1 MQIIRQLNIVALVGL
16 ALTTELLAATP
27 PAPECFL
34 AKKGRPEAVI
44 VIGKDSGAFYRWVA
58 GEVQRY
64 VRELSGAELP
74 IVTAGAIPPRR
85 PLIVLG
91 GPKSN
96 PLAAR
101 AEQTQL
107 VHFAGLKRDGFVLKT
122 VQLQG
127 TPALVVGGNDE
138 ASTMYAAYELLER
151 LGVVFQLSGDIIPQK
166 KPDLA
171 FPSLD
176 ARIEPALKYR
186 GMANCHA
193 LRWHMGLDDFRKHID
208 QLAKLKMNLL
218 HFYWGIGGSPWMKF
232 SHGGKEAE
240 IFYPKESGYLAFGG
254 LPGACITSGTA
265 DDIRVGREC
274 FPNKYLGPPEFAG
287 VQSPDQAF
295 ATAQDFLREII
306 RYAHS
311 RKVQVWLVM
320 GEIPRVPP
328 SLVPPAKEMP
338 DGWTAGNVF
347 YCGPALPVDHPAL
360 LNIWEAAVR
369 TMIETYPEADGYGV
383 FLSEHSRVSTNK
395 HLTDE
400 YAAARKL
407 LPSVE
412 DIIEGGMDDT
422 YPKTPETLESD
433 FVDMCVAAKLA
444 HRIKAKYPNEK
455 FGVSV
460 LFRGYLLRAFDA
472 MLPKDVWL
480 MNMEN
485 YANTK
490 SVMHFYDG
498 IQGRE
503 LLAMPRI
510 VDDGCNLH
518 MQLNVSLYE
527 RDEIIPGAACY
538 GLAGVVGQLNK
549 ERGLECNARFI
560 ADGAWAPQINC
571 RSFYQGYLPR
581 VFGPAASD
589 TLLKAYELLEENEK
603 ILGWDGR
610 DLIFIGYDR
619 FSPVRRVPLRTSAL
633 QEAQPKLTS
642 QKLEDEIKLAI
653 QLQQRWADLATRYR
667 RALPLLRQAKPQ
679 VLPGAR
685 AELDYVIF
693 KTNTFAGYLDVMAAG
708 YEAVAACNR
717 AVLAKTSGD
726 NAEMQKQLER
736 SQAAIDRADRL
747 AREVAR
753 QMIPYAD
760 ITTERYLLFR
770 FNQNVIG
777 WTETSRAALAK
788 VRACYPK
795 KG

>member
-1 MQIIRQLNIVALVGL
+1 MQIIRQLNIAALIGL

-27 PAPECFL
+27 SAPECFL
-34 AKKGRPEAVI
+34 AKKGRPETVI

-64 VRELSGAELP
+64 VCELSGAELP
-74 IVTAGAIPPRR
+74 IVTADALPTRR

-107 VHFAGLKRDGFVLKT
+107 VHFAGLKPDGFVLKT
-122 VQLQG
+122 IQLQG
-127 TPALVVGGNDE
+127 VPALVVGGNDE

-151 LGVVFQLSGDIIPQK
+151 LGVVFQLTGDIVPQK

-186 GMANCHA
+186 GMSRCHA
-193 LRWHMGLDDFRKHID
+193 VHWYMGLDDFRKHID
-208 QLAKLKMNLL
+208 QLAKLKMNQLQ
-218 HFYWGIGGSPWMKF
+218 FGWGIGGSPWLKF
-232 SHGGKEAE
+232 SYGGKVAE
-240 IFYPKESGYLAFGG
+240 VFYPKESGYLAWGG
-254 LPGACITSGTA
+254 WPGALSTSGTA
-265 DDIRVGREC
+265 DDVRVGREC
-274 FPNKYLGPPEFAG
+274 FSSKYLGAPEFAD

-295 ATAQDFLREII
+295 ATARDFLREII

-311 RKVQVWLVM
+311 RKVQVWLIM

-328 SLVPPAKEMP
+328 NLVPPAKEMP
-338 DGWTAGNVF
+338 NGWTAGDVH
-347 YCGPALPVDHPAL
+347 YCGPALPVGHPAL
-360 LNIWEAAVR
+360 LDIWEAAVR
-369 TMIETYPEADGYGV
+369 TMIESYPEADGYGV
-383 FLSEHSRVSTNK
+383 WLSEHSRDSSDK

-400 YAAARKL
+400 YAAARRL
-407 LPSVE
+407 IPSVE
-412 DIIEGGMDDT
+412 EILQGGWDHT
-422 YPKTPETLESD
+422 YPKTPDTLESD
-433 FVDMCVAAKLA
+433 FAELCAAAKLVR
-444 HRIKAKYPNEK
+444 RIRANFPNAK
-455 FGVSV
+455 FGVAL

-472 MLPKDVWL
+472 MLPKYVWL

-485 YANTK
+485 FANTK
-490 SVMHFYDG
+490 SVMHFYSG

-503 LLAMPRI
+503 LLVRPRI
-510 VDDGCNLH
+510 VDDSCNLH

-527 RDEIIPGAACY
+527 RDEIIPGAARY

-581 VFGPAASD
+581 VFGPAAFD
-589 TLLKAYELLEENEK
+589 TLLKAYLLLEENEK
-603 ILGWDGR
+603 LLGWNGR
-610 DLIFIGYDR
+610 DLIFIGYDH
-619 FSPVRRVPLRTSAL
+619 FSPVRKLPLRTSAL
-633 QEAQPKLTS
+633 QEAQPKLPP
-642 QKLEDEIKLAI
+642 QNLEEEIKLA
-653 QLQQRWADLATRYR
+653 LQYQKRWTDLATRYR
-667 RALPLLRQAKPQ
+667 QALPLLRRAKPQ
-679 VLPGAR
+679 VLPGAQ

-693 KTNTFAGYLDVMAAG
+693 KTDTFAGYLDVMAAG

-726 NAEMQKQLER
+726 NAEMQKQLDQ

-753 QMIPYAD
+753 QMIPFAS
-760 ITTERYLLFR
+760 IPTEKYLLFR

-777 WTETSRAALAK
+777 WTETARAALAK